1 MITSRV
7 NGPEIMKFFLS
18 LFLILG
24 LAGCAA
30 TKCPQLS
37 GFLNDYRGMYR
48 SNEIKGL
55 FVYENPRKGVVR
67 YNKFIVDPVT
77 VIVGD
82 ASASTPAGAEEI
94 KLLAQQF
101 HDDII
106 NSLKGN
112 YAIVDQPGEG
122 VLRIR
127 AAVSQVQMHRFSW
140 LQSAVIEAELVDT
153 RTNERILAL
162 LQERKGKAFKEWPQ
176 MLRERLDS
184 YRQHPPQI
192 YESGG

>member
-1 MITSRV
+1 V
-7 NGPEIMKFFLS
+7 NKPEAKKLFLS
-18 LFLILG
+18 FSLILG

-30 TKCPQLS
+30 TQWPPLS

-48 SNEIKGL
+48 SNEVKGL
-55 FVYENPRKGVVR
+55 FVYEHPRKGVVQ
-67 YNKFIVDPVT
+67 YNKFMVDPVT
-77 VIVGD
+77 VIVDPQAGSE
-82 ASASTPAGAEEI
+82 SADPEAI
-94 KLLAQQF
+94 KLLARQF

-106 NSLKGN
+106 NSLKGH
-112 YAIVDQPGEG
+112 YAIVNQPGEG

-140 LQSAVIEAELVDT
+140 MQSAVIEAELVDT
-153 RTNERILAL
+153 KTNERILAL

-176 MLRERLDS
+176 MFREQLDS
-184 YRQHPPQI
+184 YHQHPPQI